1 MAESNIINPEVEEE
15 DEAVEPKVID
25 TIQADSPE
33 NLDKIFSYITMVRFE
48 DYALF
53 DSFELYNFETEES
66 IQFNNAKEAMDYD
79 LDEKT
84 VGEHIKDFKLI
95 LTE

>member
-1 MAESNIINPEVEEE
+1 MTENNIINPEVEEE
-15 DEAVEPKVID
+15 NEAVEPKVID

-66 IQFNNAKEAMDYD
+66 VQFNSAKEAMDYV
-79 LDEKT
+79 LNGKT